1 MISIYKGYL
10 PGSIG
15 RVVELHGKYY
25 ADNWNFGAYFEAMVA
40 TAMAEFCARYDSSR
54 DAIWLVIKDDRVE
67 GSITIDGI
75 HAESK
80 GAHLRWFIL
89 SENLRGKGYGKQLLN
104 KAIQF
109 CKERDYPSIYLRTF
123 EGLHAARKLYEGA
136 GFRLVHQEV
145 GEHWGPAVNVQ
156 EFTLILK

>member
-25 ADNWNFGAYFEAMVA
+25 GDNWNFGAFFEGMIA
-40 TAMAEFCARYDSSR
+40 TSMAEFIARYDSSR
-54 DAIWLVIKDDRVE
+54 DAIWLVVKDGQVE

-75 HAESK
+75 HAESE
-80 GAHLRWFIL
+80 GAHLRWFIV
-89 SENLRGKGYGKQLLN
+89 SENLRGNGYGKQLLN
-104 KAIQF
+104 HAIQF
-109 CKERDYPSIYLRTF
+109 CEERNYTSIYLRTF

-145 GEHWGPAVNVQ
+145 GDHWGPVVNVQ
-156 EFTLILK
+156 EFVLKLK